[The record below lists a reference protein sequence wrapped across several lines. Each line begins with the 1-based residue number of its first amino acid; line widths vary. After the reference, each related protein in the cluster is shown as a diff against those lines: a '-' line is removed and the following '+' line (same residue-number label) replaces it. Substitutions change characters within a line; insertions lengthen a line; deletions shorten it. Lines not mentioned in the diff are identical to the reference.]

1 MGEGTPLPFED
12 NFFLIGVYM
21 QNGAIFCS
29 LIQGE
34 GGPASWVNT
43 ENFMIQS
50 KDVITFLSEK

>member
-34 GGPASWVNT
+34 GGSCILG
-43 ENFMIQS
+43 EH
-50 KDVITFLSEK
+50 